1 MVDSEISFDKIVGS
15 IKEMVDL
22 TLLNPKEFDKSEMSV
37 VSHNTITNTTFCM
50 PHKTNYYKL
59 KILQY
64 VRTKSKQWEV
74 QISDEF
80 ISNQLEK
87 LIFQIKRDK
96 KLLEQ
101 LGKTTKDWLEK
112 LKKLNS
118 MNLRFILP
126 VNNVDY
132 RKDIEFDNIKLKKLT
147 LEVLKSFV
155 SFHDNEKF
163 FTPEKT
169 LEDLKRNQTDI
180 FAIIDVQAE
189 DEEKGYEIAKENL
202 KKLIHAMRL
211 FDPPS
216 GITEREFYFPEI
228 KYPYIMLNLDKKS
241 FSPRYHSLHLNA
253 HIWRTKEYWVRVQP
267 DWDQLSTFLYSTTPN
282 QIQSLILTALYW
294 YGDAGKETEDNLS
307 KFLKYMHGLETL
319 LIFDNKYEKGERM
332 AARLAAINSKHNT
345 ANYDFYKNLMQ
356 KYYKFRSGMIHSGR
370 LSIDNE
376 DVGTTHNWLR
386 NLLFDYIRYSK
397 TYSDIA
403 VLFQTEFSLDITT

>member
-50 PHKTNYYKL
+50 PHKTDYYKL

-80 ISNQLEK
+80 ISNQLQK
-87 LIFQIKRDK
+87 LIFQIKLDK

-163 FTPEKT
+163 FTPKKT

-228 KYPYIMLNLDKKS
+228 KYPYIMLNLDKKN